1 MFTKK
6 HQPEQPKPSK
16 TPTLIGANT
25 NFKGRFS
32 GSDDI
37 CIEGQFTGE
46 IHSEG
51 SVYVN
56 KSAVIQADIRA
67 SYVYVHGCVQGNVV
81 AREQLNIG
89 ENGRVDGDVQTKA
102 LTVLTGGHL
111 EGSCRMYDEPN
122 PTGGDEP
129 MTSTSAWDL
138 ATAVPPEAKEPE
150 EYPEDD
156 PEKDIK
162 GFSAV

>member
-1 MFTKK
+1 MLNKK
-6 HQPEQPKPSK
+6 HKPEQPKPSK

-25 NFKGRFS
+25 NFTGRFS

-46 IHSEG
+46 IRCEG

-56 KSAVIQADIRA
+56 KSAVIQADIQA
-67 SYVYVHGCVQGNVV
+67 AHVYVHGCVQGNVQ

-111 EGSCRMYDEPN
+111 EGSCRMYVESVSAGDDEPVART
-122 PTGGDEP
+122 P
-129 MTSTSAWDL
+129 AWDL
-138 ATAVPPEAKEPE
+138 SAAVSPELKDPE
-150 EYPEDD
+150 EYAHED
-156 PEKDIK
+156 PEEDRKEPP
-162 GFSAV
+162 AV

>member
-1 MFTKK
+1 MFKKK

-16 TPTLIGANT
+16 TPTLIGGNT
-25 NFKGRFS
+25 NFEGRFS

-46 IHSEG
+46 IASEG

-56 KSAVIQADIRA
+56 QNATITANIRA
-67 SYVYVHGCVQGNVV
+67 THVYVHGRVQGNVA

-89 ENGRVDGDVQTKA
+89 ENGRVDGDVETKA

-111 EGSCRMYDEPN
+111 EGSCRMFNESAEDKEAPCP
-122 PTGGDEP
+122 PTP
-129 MTSTSAWDL
+129 AWDL
-138 ATAVPPEAKEPE
+138 AASVPSESDDEDEEDTGTSAAV
-150 EYPEDD
+150 
-156 PEKDIK
+156 
-162 GFSAV
+162 